1 MAAARS
7 LSRTV
12 VLGLVALL
20 VVIAAAGVG
29 WWAFTRL
36 GTKDLY
42 AYFDKTVGL
51 YSGSDVRMLGVS
63 VGTVTKV
70 EPEGERVRVD
80 LRVNRGIK
88 VPADTQAYQVTPS
101 VVSDRYVQL
110 DVYRGGDEIEPG
122 TEIERTH
129 VPVEV
134 DELYA
139 SVSELSRA
147 LGPDGANSEGALST
161 LVEVGAD
168 NARGNG
174 EALGSAITELT
185 AAVDAINA
193 SRGDLYG
200 TVGNLSRFIEALA
213 AGDQQ
218 VRAFNTQLASL
229 SGFLAGERE
238 SFSVAI
244 QQLSVTL
251 DDLAVFVRNNRD
263 IIAENADALA
273 PVSQTLADGRQDLVD
288 SVTMLPLAINNV
300 VNSYDSDSGTL
311 ISRLNF
317 SELQDPKRLFCN
329 IIDLSNLRPGDPQ
342 FEALGRQMAPLVD
355 NCGMLLDQV
364 ITENHPPDMVLP
376 FGVLSG
382 EAIQQYVVPGTVPGT
397 PSDRLGASTVFDY
410 LVNPGGGTR

>member
-1 MAAARS
+1 MAAVS
-7 LSRTV
+7 GLGRTV

-51 YSGSDVRMLGVS
+51 YSGSDVRMLGVPVGS
-63 VGTVTKV
+63 VTSV
-70 EPEGERVRVD
+70 EPEGDRVRVD
-80 LRVNRGIK
+80 MRIDRGIK
-88 VPADTQAYQVTPS
+88 VPADTQAYQITPS

-110 DVYRGGDEIEPG
+110 DVYRDGPEISSG
-122 TEIERTH
+122 TEIEHTH

-134 DELYA
+134 DQLYA
-139 SVSELSRA
+139 SVSELAEA
-147 LGPDGANSEGALST
+147 LGPNGANANGALSD
-161 LVEVGAD
+161 LVEVGAQNLD
-168 NARGNG
+168 GNG

-185 AAVDAINA
+185 AAVDAINN

-200 TVGNLSRFIEALA
+200 TIDNLSRFVDALA

-229 SGFLAGERE
+229 SGFLVGERE
-238 SFSVAI
+238 SFNAAI

-251 DDLAVFVRNNRD
+251 ADLAEFVRNNRD
-263 IIAENADALA
+263 VVADNANALA
-273 PVSQTLADGRQDLVD
+273 PVSQTLMDGRQNLIDA
-288 SVTMLPLAINNV
+288 VTLLPLAINNV

-311 ISRLNF
+311 TSRLNF
-317 SELQDPKRLFCN
+317 NELQDPKQLFCN
-329 IIDLSNLRPGDPQ
+329 IMDLSNLRPGDPQ

-364 ITENHPPDMVLP
+364 VTENHPPDMVLP
-376 FGVLSG
+376 FGILSAD
-382 EAIQQYVVPGTVPGT
+382 EIQRYVVPGTVPGT
-397 PSDRLGASTVFDY
+397 PSDRLGGSTVFDY
-410 LVNPGGGTR
+410 LVNSGGGTR